1 MSSSGSGST
10 SSSGS
15 SSDDEKASG
24 HVSSRKGRNTL
35 NVITKPT
42 KIPGISFV
50 LLVNITLV
58 HFSFSVE
65 FMT

>member
-15 SSDDEKASG
+15 SSDDEMASG
-24 HVSSRKGRNTL
+24 RVSSRKGRNTL
-35 NVITKPT
+35 NVKTKPT
-42 KIPGISFV
+42 KIPGISSV
-50 LLVNITLV
+50 LLLNTTFV
-58 HFSFSVE
+58 HFSCGVE